1 MSNASATVLTTKT
14 EVREAVH
21 KIRQKGLKIGF
32 VPTMGYLHKGHLSLV
47 ERAKRENDIVI
58 VSIFINPT
66 QFSPNEDLARYPRD
80 IQNDINELNKLDTDY
95 IFIPTEHEMYAEDH
109 LTWVN
114 VDKLGDR
121 LCGASR
127 PGHFRGVTTVVLK
140 LLNIVSPNSMYM
152 GEKDFQQLVILEQ
165 MIADLDIDTK
175 IVRCPTVREHD
186 GLAMSSRNSYLT
198 KESRQRALS
207 LSISLKIAQKCFNEG
222 TTDTAQVISKM
233 KDELSSSVDKIDYI
247 EIIDSA
253 TLEPIKQLKKG
264 CRVLLA
270 AFVNGTRLI
279 DNTEII

>member
-1 MSNASATVLTTKT
+1 VSNASAIVLTTKT

-21 KIRQKGLKIGF
+21 KIRQKGLKVGF
-32 VPTMGYLHKGHLSLV
+32 IPTMGYLHKGHLSLV
-47 ERAKRENDIVI
+47 DRAKLENDVVI

-80 IQNDINELNKLDTDY
+80 IQNDINELNKLNTDY
-95 IFIPTEHEMYAEDH
+95 IFIPTEREMYAENH

-165 MIADLDIDTK
+165 MIADLDIDIN
-175 IVRCPTVREHD
+175 IVRCPTVREYD
-186 GLAMSSRNSYLT
+186 GLAMSSRNSYLS
-198 KESRQRALS
+198 KESRKCALS
-207 LSISLKIAQKCFNEG
+207 LSASLKIAQKCFNEG

-233 KDELSSSVDKIDYI
+233 KDELTSHVDKIDYI
-247 EIIDSA
+247 EIIDST

-270 AFVNGTRLI
+270 AFINGTRLI
-279 DNTEII
+279 DNTEIN

>member
-95 IFIPTEHEMYAEDH
+95 IFIPTEHEMYAENH

-175 IVRCPTVREHD
+175 IVRCPTVREYD